1 MAGFTIHLAV
11 GVQYI
16 EKHKNEIE
24 NEQEFIKGI
33 IAPDLN
39 ETMTDIEKDKS
50 KSHYGKWGSYNY
62 CIDFNKFL
70 DNKTVDIKKDYF
82 KGYFLHLLT
91 DYYFYKIDFLN
102 ECTRIIKCNDT
113 FYHDY
118 DCLNETLLKK
128 YSKIDKYELNS
139 IKKYMNILK
148 EEPKYLKFNKIIN
161 FIEKISSFDI
171 ESEVKIIKEKGME
184 GLK

>member
-24 NEQEFIKGI
+24 NEQEFIKGV

-39 ETMTDIEKDKS
+39 EKMTDIEKDKS
-50 KSHYGKWGSYNY
+50 KSHYGKWGNYNY
-62 CIDFNKFL
+62 FIDFNKFL
-70 DNKTVDIKKDYF
+70 DTKTIDIKKDYF

-91 DYYFYKIDFLN
+91 DYYFYNIDFHN
-102 ECTRIIKCNDT
+102 ESTRIMKCKDT

-118 DCLNETLLKK
+118 DCLNEKLIKK
-128 YSKIDKYELNS
+128 YSKIDKYEFNS
-139 IKKYMNILK
+139 IKKYMKTLK
-148 EEPKYLKFNKIIN
+148 EEPEYLKLNKIID
-161 FIEKISSFDI
+161 FIEKISDFDI